1 MLEIARDHHQDD
13 LEGLRMRSA
22 RSDRSGRNIACVTD
36 MRKFTSIPIVALAI
50 ATTAAC
56 GNNNAR
62 SNNAPNSTAANPPAA
77 DQRAENTAKPIT
89 LTGCLQQ
96 DGRTYI
102 VTRLNEPSHEGV
114 GTTGNGAAVEREQ
127 LREAA
132 NAYRVE
138 SKDQSDWD
146 KMVGKQV
153 RVSGS
158 VEKNADLPSA
168 AGAAAGSGDRPSAA
182 AGSGTAG
189 NGTAGSTD
197 AGRREKIDKG
207 DLAQIAVASM
217 TVVSDNCGKGTSG
230 SAVKKPAASSK
241 KRR

>member
-1 MLEIARDHHQDD
+1 M
-13 LEGLRMRSA
+13 
-22 RSDRSGRNIACVTD
+22 T
-36 MRKFTSIPIVALAI
+36 KFTSVSFIAALAI
-50 ATTAAC
+50 GGTAAC

-62 SNNAPNSTAANPPAA
+62 TSNTPNSTAANPPAA

-102 VTRLNEPSHEGV
+102 VTRLNEPSRKGV

-153 RVSGS
+153 RVSGA
-158 VEKNADLPSA
+158 VDKAADLPA
-168 AGAAAGSGDRPSAA
+168 ASGVAANGTDRPSATSGA
-182 AGSGTAG
+182 GATGSGTV
-189 NGTAGSTD
+189 GSTD

-207 DLAQIAVASM
+207 DLAQIAVESM
-217 TVVSDNCGKGTSG
+217 TVVSENCGGMGASG
-230 SAVKKPAASSK
+230 SAAKKPAARSK
-241 KRR
+241 KR

>member
-1 MLEIARDHHQDD
+1 
-13 LEGLRMRSA
+13 MRVA
-22 RSDRSGRNIACVTD
+22 SGRIIACVNRMT
-36 MRKFTSIPIVALAI
+36 KHTFFPIVTGLAI
-50 ATTAAC
+50 VAATAC
-56 GNNNAR
+56 GNDNAR
-62 SNNAPNSTAANPPAA
+62 NTNPPSSTAANAPAA
-77 DQRAENTAKPIT
+77 DQRAENAAKPIT

-102 VTRLNEPSHEGV
+102 VTRLNEPSREGV

-158 VEKNADLPSA
+158 VEIAADLPSA
-168 AGAAAGSGDRPSAA
+168 AGTAPSSSDRPRATAA
-182 AGSGTAG
+182 
-189 NGTAGSTD
+189 NGTAGAGAPGSTD
-197 AGRREKIDKG
+197 ASQREKIDKG
-207 DLAQIAVASM
+207 DLAQIAVESM
-217 TVVSDNCGKGTSG
+217 TVVSENCGGKTTSAAKKPGTS
-230 SAVKKPAASSK
+230 PR